1 VDVCA
6 DREPAETAEPYG
18 PAQLSGQPGRF
29 PLKNVLDVLSSIGGH
44 GEVLAAGVL
53 SPGDRGI
60 GRAGKHGEP
69 GDLGLEARCR

>member
-1 VDVCA
+1 VDVALTGNPPRLPSLTARRSC
-6 DREPAETAEPYG
+6 PARP
-18 PAQLSGQPGRF
+18 L

-60 GRAGKHGEP
+60 DRVGKHGEP